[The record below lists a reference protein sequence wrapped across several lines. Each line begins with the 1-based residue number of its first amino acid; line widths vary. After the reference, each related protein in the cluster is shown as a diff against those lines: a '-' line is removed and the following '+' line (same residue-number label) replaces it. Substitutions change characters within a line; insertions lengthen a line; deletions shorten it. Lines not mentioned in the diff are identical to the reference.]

1 MTDQEKSTV
10 AALIGAIFSTI
21 SIVLLAIC
29 ILIAITVDAK
39 AIERARTASF
49 LANSCEIAVPLVEN
63 GSTGK
68 TREEAAALSF
78 CAATFMSVTDML
90 SDMHKI
96 CLPEGETYLMIAETF
111 VFKHR
116 SILSQADSDD
126 LEVLNSVSF
135 IYPVMGHLL
144 GEYKCEKEPVKEFTM

>member
-1 MTDQEKSTV
+1 MTTHTKSLIAV
-10 AALIGAIFSTI
+10 IISAVLSVVSILALSFM
-21 SIVLLAIC
+21 L
-29 ILIAITVDAK
+29 LIAITDDAK